1 MGELDFFYVKRYKKE
16 KYIIDIYN
24 RSDWCNKFDLHID
37 KILAII
43 KMIQHHNPLEK
54 SSLY

>member
-43 KMIQHHNPLEK
+43 KTLQYHNPLEK